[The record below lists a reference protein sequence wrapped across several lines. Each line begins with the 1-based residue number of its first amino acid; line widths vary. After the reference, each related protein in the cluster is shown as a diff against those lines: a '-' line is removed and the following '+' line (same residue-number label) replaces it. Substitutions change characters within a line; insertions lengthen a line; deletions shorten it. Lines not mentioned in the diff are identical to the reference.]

1 MSNRALKAKIKKF
14 YDFFGEEYKSVRVPV
29 ADIRAALPDEPVEEW
44 CSLVAYYVRNC
55 MPKSEGAD
63 IGNPPTPAKIF
74 KKDKDG
80 LLNFARMF
88 QKFPIARA
96 SSEIVVAD
104 LYTGEV
110 SFAMI
115 HSTHDGEFQT
125 DDQEGY
131 PSLTDYFEDL
141 SQWEEAED
149 EPTFT
154 SYEGL
159 NLEDLKKMNDE
170 DLVVAATRAVHRA
183 DLELLKLCSQAGFME
198 ARSRGGA
205 TMTFLGNVL
214 GGLSYDRDYEP
225 VMSYLAGTLGLSY
238 GTRWRGF
245 SPLLHPNNHAALAT
259 LHAHGAFDELESF
272 SDEMTRLGFQGL
284 FKEPSC
290 IK

>member
-14 YDFFGEEYKSVRVPV
+14 YDFFGEEYKCVRVPI
-29 ADIRAALPDEPVEEW
+29 ADIRAALPEEPVEDW
-44 CSLVAYYVRNC
+44 CPLVAYYVRNC
-55 MPKSEGAD
+55 MPPREGAD
-63 IGNPPTPAKIF
+63 VGNPPTPATIL

-80 LLNFARMF
+80 LLDFARMF

-115 HSTHDGEFQT
+115 HSTHDGEFQA

-131 PSLTDYFEDL
+131 VSLTEYFDDL
-141 SQWEEAED
+141 SQWEEAFE

-159 NLEDLKKMNDE
+159 SLEDLKKMSDG
-170 DLVVAATRAVHRA
+170 DLVVAASRAVYRA
-183 DLELLKLCSQAGFME
+183 NLELLKLCSRAGFLE

-205 TMTFLGNVL
+205 TMTFLGSVL
-214 GGLSYDRDYEP
+214 GGLAYDRDYEP

-238 GTRWRGF
+238 GTTWEGF
-245 SPLLHPNNHAALAT
+245 SPLLHPNNHAALVA

-272 SDEMTRLGFQGL
+272 SDAMTRLGFQGL
-284 FKEPSC
+284 FKEPS
-290 IK
+290 

>member
-141 SQWEEAED
+141 SQWEEAD
-149 EPTFT
+149 EEPVYA
-154 SYEGL
+154 SYIGVG
-159 NLEDLKKMNDE
+159 LEDLKQMSDDNLIAAA
-170 DLVVAATRAVHRA
+170 DLAVRRA
-183 DLELLKLCSQAGFME
+183 DLDFFKLCVTAGFFE
-198 ARSRGGA
+198 ARKRKGE
-205 TMTFLGNVL
+205 TRMFLENIL
-214 GGLSYDRDYEP
+214 GGLSYTYDYEP
-225 VMSYLAGTLGLSY
+225 IMSYLAGDLGLSY
-238 GTRWRGF
+238 GKRWGRI
-245 SPLLHPNNHAALAT
+245 SPLLHPNNHAALAA
-259 LHAHGAFDELESF
+259 LHAHGAFDELDSF
-272 SDEMTRLGFQGL
+272 MDKMADRGL
-284 FKEPSC
+284 EKIFKE
-290 IK
+290 KL